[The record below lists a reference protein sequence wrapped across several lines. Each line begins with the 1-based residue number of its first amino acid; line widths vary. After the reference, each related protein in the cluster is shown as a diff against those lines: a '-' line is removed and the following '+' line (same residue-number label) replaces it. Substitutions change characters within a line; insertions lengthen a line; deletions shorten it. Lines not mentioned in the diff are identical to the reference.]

1 MCSIKFTG
9 YFTLK
14 KKYHFYASSVKYLL
28 IPEL

>member
-14 KKYHFYASSVKYLL
+14 KNHFYASSAKYLL